1 MKNLL
6 LFLFLAI
13 SPVMNSQ
20 IMGEDEVY
28 LNSELIQPKFNGGG
42 VEKFTDFLLTNIDKT
57 KITKP
62 GNLVFSFVVIATGEI
77 EGIKIIEYNDA
88 TIATEIIRVVR
99 LAPKWQPGLRNG
111 KPVALQVKIPLQ
123 FK

>member
-42 VEKFTDFLLTNIDKT
+42 VEKFTDFLLTNIDKA

-62 GNLVFSFVVIATGEI
+62 GNLIFSFVVTVTGEI

-111 KPVALQVKIPLQ
+111 KPLALLVKIPLR

>member
-1 MKNLL
+1 
-6 LFLFLAI
+6 
-13 SPVMNSQ
+13 MNSQ

-28 LNSELIQPKFNGGG
+28 LNSALIQTKFNGGG
-42 VEKFTDFLLTNIDKT
+42 VEKSTDFLLTNIDKT

-62 GNLVFSFVVIATGEI
+62 ENLVFSFVVTTTGEI

-88 TIATEIIRVVR
+88 TTATEIFRVVR
-99 LAPKWQPGLRNG
+99 LTPKWQPGLIKG
-111 KPVALQVKIPLQ
+111 KPVVLQIKIPLQ

>member
-1 MKNLL
+1 MKKIL
-6 LFLFLAI
+6 LFLFLII

-28 LNSELIQPKFNGGG
+28 LNSDLTQPKFNGGG
-42 VEKFTDFLLTNIDKT
+42 IEKFTDFLHTNIDKT

-62 GNLVFSFVVIATGEI
+62 GNLVFSFVVTTTGEI
-77 EGIKIIEYNDA
+77 EGIRIIEYNDA
-88 TIATEIIRVVR
+88 TTATEIFRVVR

>member
-1 MKNLL
+1 MKKIL
-6 LFLFLAI
+6 LFLFIII

-28 LNSELIQPKFNGGG
+28 LNSDLTQPKFNGGG
-42 VEKFTDFLLTNIDKT
+42 IEKFTDFLHANIDKT
-57 KITKP
+57 KIKKS
-62 GNLVFSFVVIATGEI
+62 GNLVFSFVVTTTGEI

-99 LAPKWQPGLRNG
+99 LAPKWQPGFRNG
-111 KPVALQVKIPLQ
+111 KPVALQVKIPLR